1 MIEIILLGYVLPLIL
16 MLLYTIY
23 LDKDV
28 KTVGDL
34 FKYGAF
40 IFIPILNW
48 MGLFIIAIGT
58 LIERLGKTKLSVLWN
73 RFLNIKFKKL

>member
-16 MLLYTIY
+16 MLLYSIY

-34 FKYGAF
+34 FKYGVF

-48 MGLFIIAIGT
+48 GGAIIITIDA
-58 LIERLGKTKLSVLWN
+58 LIERVNTSVLWN